1 MRLPPF
7 RLLRPRT
14 AAEAA
19 GLLASGGAD
28 AMAVAGGTDLYPNMK
43 RRQVTPRALVSLRG
57 IGELRGCR
65 AGEGGELRIGAGTT
79 LRELVSDDAVHE
91 HAPALA
97 RAAALVSSPQV
108 RTVATVGGN
117 LCIDTR
123 CNYYD
128 LPEGWRASIGFCLKA
143 GSDVCRVAPG
153 GDRCWAISSSDLAP
167 VAVALDARVRLVGA
181 GGERMLPAAELY
193 EDDGIRYLGKR
204 PDEILTDVI
213 VPPGRG
219 LRATYW
225 KVRQRGS
232 IDFPM
237 LGVAAAV
244 RTGEDG
250 ACEEARVVLGAVG
263 SRPVRCPEAELA
275 LAGRRLE
282 PGAIE
287 AAAELATAVAKPME
301 NADLTPLYRKRM
313 VKVHVT
319 RALAEL
325 AELG

>member
-19 GLLASGGAD
+19 GLLASSGTD
-28 AMAVAGGTDLYPNMK
+28 TLAVAGGTDLYPNMK
-43 RRQVTPRALVSLRG
+43 RRQVTPRTLVSLRG
-57 IGELRGCR
+57 IDELRGCR
-65 AGEGGELRIGAGTT
+65 AGEDGELRIGAGTT
-79 LRELVSDDAVHE
+79 LRQLVADPVVTS

-153 GDRCWAISSSDLAP
+153 GERCWAISSSDLAP
-167 VAVALDARVRLVGA
+167 VAVALDAHVRLVGA

-193 EDDGIRYLGKR
+193 EDDGIHYLGKR
-204 PDEILTDVI
+204 PDEILADVI

-219 LRATYW
+219 LRATYR

-232 IDFPM
+232 IDFPL

-244 RTGEDG
+244 RTSEDG
-250 ACEEARVVLGAVG
+250 ACEEARIVLGAVA
-263 SRPVRCPEAELA
+263 SRPVRCLEAEQA

-287 AAAELATAVAKPME
+287 AAAELAAAVAKPME
-301 NADLTPLYRKRM
+301 NTDLTPLYRKRM
-313 VKVHVT
+313 VQVHVT

-325 AELG
+325 TELG